1 MCYRTWKCTVFEV
14 HLCIFQPRNV
24 TGWGSEGVKRCLMSF
39 HSVSLQ
45 RWGLKKERKQS
56 DKYLTSSVTSLARS
70 RLAGRSGWGGDDRAC
85 TSQASMGG
93 HSASPE
99 WRLPAGKA
107 QTYDGRDGAQGV
119 GSEGVWDW
127 KVRVLYNC
135 CPFNKSWDW
144 KERVLH
150 NCCSFNKSWDWKERV
165 LYTCRPFK
173 FWVWNESH
181 LVHLLKKDDSR
192 GQ

>member
-1 MCYRTWKCTVFEV
+1 MSTWKGFLSKCIVFKVDLLWPSNTLFGDVYVMCT
-14 HLCIFQPRNV
+14 FQPRNV

-39 HSVSLQ
+39 HSASLQ
-45 RWGLKKERKQS
+45 RWGLKKEQKQS
-56 DKYLTSSVTSLARS
+56 DKYLTRSVTSRARS

-119 GSEGVWDW
+119 GSEGVRDW
-127 KVRVLYNC
+127 KVRVLYTC
-135 CPFNKSWDW
+135 CPFKSWNQ
-144 KERVLH
+144 K
-150 NCCSFNKSWDWKERV
+150 
-165 LYTCRPFK
+165 
-173 FWVWNESH
+173 ESH
-181 LVHLLKKDDSR
+181 FHLLAL
-192 GQ
+192 